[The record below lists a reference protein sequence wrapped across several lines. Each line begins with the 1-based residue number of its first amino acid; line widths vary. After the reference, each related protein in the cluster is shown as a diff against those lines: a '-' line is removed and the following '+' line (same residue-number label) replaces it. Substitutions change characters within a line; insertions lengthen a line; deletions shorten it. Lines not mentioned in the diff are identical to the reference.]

1 MTEDEDTHTY
11 ISKHREM
18 STRFRLFFFFTL
30 EKHDQI
36 KNKTYLLYTYDV
48 PNRGSGGDYRHKDLI
63 IKKLAILSG
72 ETVINI

>member
-18 STRFRLFFFFTL
+18 STRFRLFFFTL

-36 KNKTYLLYTYDV
+36 KNKTYLYK
-48 PNRGSGGDYRHKDLI
+48 SI
-63 IKKLAILSG
+63 FILLLFFS
-72 ETVINI
+72 